1 MAMLWAV
8 WPVRMRLPMPMP
20 ILLKVCENYNISL
33 NPSRGRTAC
42 PMTSATGLGLSFP
55 MMLLGAA

>member
-8 WPVRMRLPMPMP
+8 WPVRLPMP
-20 ILLKVCENYNISL
+20 ILLKVCENHNISL

-42 PMTSATGLGLSFP
+42 PMTSATGPGLSFP
-55 MMLLGAA
+55 MMLRSAA